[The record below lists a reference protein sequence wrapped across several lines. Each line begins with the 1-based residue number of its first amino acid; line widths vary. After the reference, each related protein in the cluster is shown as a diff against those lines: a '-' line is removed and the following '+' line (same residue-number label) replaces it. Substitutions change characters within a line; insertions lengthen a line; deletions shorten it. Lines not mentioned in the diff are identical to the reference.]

1 MFGYKKGKES
11 LGSTSSKSP
20 TTSANS
26 SDGSRSTTARALPN
40 TKIAAETNSPDS
52 QQARRRAAIAVRH
65 SLAFAQIVSILMRSS
80 RHKHCSIAD
89 LEWLVLPPLLTGNFS
104 IAEAKSSKNGVSV
117 SVAVA
122 LWASVSSEVD
132 KRLSANVDKPMRL
145 RPSEWRSGD
154 ILWLIEAVGD
164 PRIVPQFLKQLSETK
179 FKGREVK
186 VRSRAQDGTASVA
199 KLGSAL
205 SGATPPA

>member
-1 MFGYKKGKES
+1 
-11 LGSTSSKSP
+11 
-20 TTSANS
+20 
-26 SDGSRSTTARALPN
+26 
-40 TKIAAETNSPDS
+40 
-52 QQARRRAAIAVRH
+52 
-65 SLAFAQIVSILMRSS
+65 
-80 RHKHCSIAD
+80 
-89 LEWLVLPPLLTGNFS
+89 
-104 IAEAKSSKNGVSV
+104 
-117 SVAVA
+117 
-122 LWASVSSEVD
+122 
-132 KRLSANVDKPMRL
+132 MRL

-154 ILWLIEAVGD
+154 ILWLIEAVDD